1 MGPGL
6 TCPGDLE
13 GLLVRGPDLGALDSP
28 VQVMLR
34 GCWAGARTRPWGPG
48 LTCAGDVEGLLVP
61 GPGLGA
67 LLYEEWRKLYG
78 EAEICSGLATLAPR
92 LESMEK
98 VVVLNQRIR
107 SFADPE

>member
-1 MGPGL
+1 M
-6 TCPGDLE
+6 
-13 GLLVRGPDLGALDSP
+13 
-28 VQVMLR
+28 
-34 GCWAGARTRPWGPG
+34 
-48 LTCAGDVEGLLVP
+48 P

-107 SFADPE
+107 SVADPE